1 MYVGASEALTRPW
14 GPRGS
19 VQYVS
24 TWTRTQHASDMIVL
38 CPHFVFSGHRP
49 NSVSKKGKEYKPEEE
64 EDLAQSRRRQE
75 EEEEGDGQRR

>member
-1 MYVGASEALTRPW
+1 MV
-14 GPRGS
+14 
-19 VQYVS
+19 
-24 TWTRTQHASDMIVL
+24 VL

-49 NSVSKKGKEYKPEEE
+49 DSVSKKGKEYKPEEE